1 MIKHLVRGVAI
12 LLLAIACAL
21 PAAAQTPPDPAATLT
36 PPTAAEKP
44 ERPLS
49 APGLVLT
56 FLSTVL
62 VLFIICKPSRKT

>member
-1 MIKHLVRGVAI
+1 MMKHLVRAVAI

-21 PAAAQTPPDPAATLT
+21 PASAQAPDSGPTLT
-36 PPTAAEKP
+36 PPTAPEKP

-56 FLSTVL
+56 FLSTLL